1 MMTLKEIFGKTSTIG
16 PMEVNWTSKRI
27 ITDVWINWAKERP
40 QNLNTFDFVHSP
52 QNFRIVVKQLAHNE
66 NGYRDVLKEIF
77 MSESNLI
84 VLDCEKKI
92 LEEVLKQCQQVF
104 SFWLIS
110 EQMMRCPCIDWSMI
124 TLGEILINIDGY
136 GAFKEI
142 LIRMCSVGFYLFSH
156 IFQPSCLYSELGNLN
171 LRSATD
177 KDILDVSIKSISR
190 NKYWEEKKFG

>member
-27 ITDVWINWAKERP
+27 ITDVRIPWAKKRP
-40 QNLNTFDFVHSP
+40 QNLNTFDLVHSP

-110 EQMMRCPCIDWSMI
+110 EQMMRCPCID
-124 TLGEILINIDGY
+124 
-136 GAFKEI
+136 
-142 LIRMCSVGFYLFSH
+142 
-156 IFQPSCLYSELGNLN
+156 
-171 LRSATD
+171 
-177 KDILDVSIKSISR
+177 
-190 NKYWEEKKFG
+190 